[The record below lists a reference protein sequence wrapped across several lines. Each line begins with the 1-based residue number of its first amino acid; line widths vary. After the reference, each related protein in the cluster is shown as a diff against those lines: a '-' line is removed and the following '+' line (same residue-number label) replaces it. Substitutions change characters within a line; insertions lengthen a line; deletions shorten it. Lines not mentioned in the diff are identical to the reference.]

1 MYEVLITK
9 QALKSAMKMPR
20 TEQIKLNT
28 LVSALKA
35 TGPVQIHWPN
45 YSMLNRKERRYHCHL
60 SYHWVV
66 CWQELGNHIQIEV
79 YYAGSRENAPY

>member
-1 MYEVLITK
+1 MFEVLITK

-20 TEQIKLNT
+20 TEQIKLNA

-35 TGPVQIHWPN
+35 TGPVQVHWPN
-45 YSMLNRKERRYHCHL
+45 YSMLNRKERKYHCHF
-60 SYHWVV
+60 
-66 CWQELGNHIQIEV
+66 EV